1 MIETALLLTL
11 IASALRATTPLLCWP
26 RWAGCSASGRGS

>member
-11 IASALRATTPLLCWP
+11 IASALRATTPLLLAALGGMFSE
-26 RWAGCSASGRGS
+26 RSGW